1 MRNPSA
7 LASPSSR
14 NQKTNLGDLQWEF
27 DHSVDNLDAM
37 GMGFSFDE
45 EDSLDNVV
53 VEPIDVTKDSK
64 WPDFE
69 PDDVESEMS
78 LSLMSMSLEDS
89 ATPRDLIQEH
99 LNTPSMGSLMNA
111 PQIHRSLS
119 PTAHQLAMVSE
130 RYRQGQISV
139 AQKEAMKAQIIHQQ
153 K

>member
-1 MRNPSA
+1 M
-7 LASPSSR
+7 
-14 NQKTNLGDLQWEF
+14 
-27 DHSVDNLDAM
+27 DNLDA
-37 GMGFSFDE
+37 MGFSFDE

-69 PDDVESEMS
+69 PDDAESEMS

-99 LNTPSMGSLMNA
+99 LNTSSSASSLVNTSN
-111 PQIHRSLS
+111 IHRSLS

-130 RYRQGQISV
+130 RYRQGQISLE
-139 AQKEAMKAQIIHQQ
+139 QKEAMKAQIIQQ
-153 K
+153 QQ